1 MLHVLEHALIDSLK
15 VFAFV
20 FILYFAL
27 TFFEKLINEKLSSK
41 RKYSPLIG
49 SLLGLI
55 PQCGVSIAASDLYL
69 RRRITIGTLIS
80 IFLACNDEAIF
91 ILLASDKALS
101 VIPLLIIKFIVGF
114 VIGFIID
121 IVFTQKI
128 NNEEDDINH
137 NSCHHHNKKLDNKFL
152 HTLFHSFEIFIYVL
166 IVNIFFGTLIHYIGE
181 DTLLLFFENNKIF
194 NPLFAVIIGLIP
206 NCSSSII
213 LSELF
218 IMNGI
223 SFGALLAGLL
233 VNAGLGL
240 IYLFKDKK
248 NLFNN
253 IKILL
258 ILIIVSLVIGYL
270 SCAIIGF

>member
-20 FILYFAL
+20 FVLYFIL
-27 TFFEKLINEKLSSK
+27 TFFEKIISDKLSSK

-49 SLLGLI
+49 SILGLV

-69 RRRITIGTLIS
+69 RRKITIGTLIS

-101 VIPLLIIKFIVGF
+101 IIPLLIIKFIVGF
-114 VIGFIID
+114 VVGFIID
-121 IVFTQKI
+121 KVFIQEI
-128 NNEEDDINH
+128 NKDEDELEH
-137 NSCHHHNKKLDNKFL
+137 CGCHHHNKKLDNKFL
-152 HTLFHSFEIFIYVL
+152 HTLYHSFEIFIYVL
-166 IVNIFFGTLIHYIGE
+166 IVNILFGTLIHYIGE
-181 DTLLLFFENNKIF
+181 DTLLLFFENNKIL
-194 NPLFAVIIGLIP
+194 NPLVSVLIGLIP

-213 LSELF
+213 LSELY

-248 NLFNN
+248 NIFNN
-253 IKILL
+253 IKILV
-258 ILIIVSLVIGYL
+258 ILIVVSLVIGYL

>member
-20 FILYFAL
+20 FILYFLL
-27 TFFEKLINEKLSSK
+27 TFFEKLISEKLTSK

-49 SLLGLI
+49 SFLGLV
-55 PQCGVSIAASDLYL
+55 PQCGVSIAASDLYI
-69 RRRITIGTLIS
+69 RRKITIGTLIS
-80 IFLACNDEAIF
+80 IFLACNDEAI
-91 ILLASDKALS
+91 LLLLTSNKALS

-121 IVFTQKI
+121 KI
-128 NNEEDDINH
+128 FVQEINKDEDNLDH
-137 NSCHHHNKKLDNKFL
+137 NGCHHHNKKLNNKFF
-152 HTLFHSFEIFIYVL
+152 HTLYHSFEIFIYVL
-166 IVNIFFGTLIHYIGE
+166 IINILFGTLIHFIGE

-206 NCSSSII
+206 NCSSSIV
-213 LSELF
+213 LSELY

-258 ILIIVSLVIGYL
+258 ILISVSLLIGYL